1 LRVFDW
7 FGGDGAGLAT
17 RDAFQGV
24 VLRDCL
30 KMKFAHCINSTV
42 SRRFA
47 LTLATAAT
55 VALTGCLSVLTRNR
69 AVTKTVLA
77 SNVLDATLEQLNSQL
92 DTQYK
97 AIQTINATVEI
108 QASVGGGHQ
117 GEVKDYPAFTGYI
130 LFRKPSDLRTL
141 MLAPIVKTRAVD
153 MVSDGKN
160 FKLLIP
166 TQKKAIEGED
176 HEVGTPSKNGL
187 ENLRPYII
195 RDALLI
201 PPVSPE
207 ESVSKT
213 ENERILPPAPGKKFS
228 TEEPDYDLTVT
239 RRKQANELET
249 VRVIHISRVTL
260 KPYEQDVYDGK
271 GRLVTIV
278 TYDRYQKNGDVDFP
292 MSILI
297 TRPLDEYSLHIDI
310 TKLFLNQKLDDE
322 QFVLTFPEGMAVTK
336 M

>member
-1 LRVFDW
+1 
-7 FGGDGAGLAT
+7 
-17 RDAFQGV
+17 
-24 VLRDCL
+24 
-30 KMKFAHCINSTV
+30 MKFAGHINSTRI
-42 SRRFA
+42 RRVPG
-47 LTLATAAT
+47 LIGLVLITGMS
-55 VALTGCLSVLTRNR
+55 VVLTGCASLLTHSR
-69 AVTKTVLA
+69 AVNKTVLA
-77 SNVLDATLEQLNSQL
+77 ANVLDATLEQLNGEL
-92 DTQYK
+92 EKQYG
-97 AIQTINATVEI
+97 AIQSVNATVSI
-108 QASVGGGHQ
+108 AASTGGEHQ
-117 GEVKDYPAFTGYI
+117 GEVKDYPAFSGYI

-176 HEVGTPSKNGL
+176 HEVATPSKNGL

-195 RDALLI
+195 RDAMLV
-201 PPVSPE
+201 PPVQAD

-213 ENERILPPAPGKKFS
+213 ENARILPPAPGKKFS

-239 RRKQANELET
+239 RSKQGNELQT

-260 KPYEQDVYDGK
+260 KPYEQDVYDAA

-278 TYDRYQKNGDVDFP
+278 TYDKYQKSGDVDFP
-292 MSILI
+292 MRIEI
-297 TRPLDEYSLHIDI
+297 KRPLDEYSLKIEI
-310 TKLFLNQKLDDE
+310 TKLVLNQTLDDE
-322 QFVLTFPEGMAVTK
+322 QFVLTFPEGMIVTK